1 MEIIKTKEGNVLRV
15 ALIGRLDTVTSN
27 EVAKSLE
34 GESGF
39 TDILFDFEKLE
50 YLSSSGL
57 RLLFTYRQKLGGKD
71 HVIVEHVNP
80 VVAEIFR
87 VTGFEKQITLK

>member
-34 GESGF
+34 EESGF
-39 TDILFDFEKLE
+39 ADILFDFEK
-50 YLSSSGL
+50 S
-57 RLLFTYRQKLGGKD
+57 
-71 HVIVEHVNP
+71 P
-80 VVAEIFR
+80 
-87 VTGFEKQITLK
+87 